1 MLSIAGRGGI
11 ETTVDQTLMRGL
23 NTAGP
28 WFVSGLPLSH
38 MARVAVSGSQNH
50 NEGCPDRPPR
60 PAISS
65 VMELNLSPLY
75 LAPLHQVA
83 FVGGMGI
90 VVAIAQTK
98 AASSRAMATMTM
110 LVGRPLACMRRYRW
124 HSRTCAFQAVALIAS
139 GSPSVRF
146 KISWPTR
153 AGNL

>member
-1 MLSIAGRGGI
+1 MSVFKSLGIGFSRRLFQRRRGTNMLPIAGRGGI

-60 PAISS
+60 PTISS

-75 LAPLHQVA
+75 LAPLRQAA
-83 FVGGMGI
+83 FVGGMG
-90 VVAIAQTK
+90 
-98 AASSRAMATMTM
+98 
-110 LVGRPLACMRRYRW
+110 
-124 HSRTCAFQAVALIAS
+124 
-139 GSPSVRF
+139 
-146 KISWPTR
+146 
-153 AGNL
+153 

>member
-1 MLSIAGRGGI
+1 MLPIAGRGGI

-65 VMELNLSPLY
+65 VMELNFLLCIWRRFVRLPLWGEWGLLSQSPR
-75 LAPLHQVA
+75 QKQRV
-83 FVGGMGI
+83 
-90 VVAIAQTK
+90 
-98 AASSRAMATMTM
+98 RA
-110 LVGRPLACMRRYRW
+110 RWRR
-124 HSRTCAFQAVALIAS
+124 
-139 GSPSVRF
+139 
-146 KISWPTR
+146 
-153 AGNL
+153 